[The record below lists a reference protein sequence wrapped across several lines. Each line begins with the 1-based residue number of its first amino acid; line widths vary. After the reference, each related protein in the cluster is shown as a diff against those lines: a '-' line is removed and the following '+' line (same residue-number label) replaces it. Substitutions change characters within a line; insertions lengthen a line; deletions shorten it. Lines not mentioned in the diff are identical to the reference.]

1 MSQHEHVV
9 PELDGASVELGPL
22 GRRIAVTAG
31 TVGAVSLA
39 AAAGL
44 GVAAG
49 DGLRHFSF
57 SYLVSFAYFLSI
69 SLGALVFLPLQYVT
83 RSSWSVVIRR
93 LAEVT
98 AMTLPL
104 LAVLMLPILLN
115 LDALYAWAGPAAA
128 HPDPLLAHKQPFL
141 STPFF
146 ALRWVIYFAIWITL
160 ALYFWRTSRKQDAT
174 RDVGLTLRMTNRSG
188 PAIVVF
194 ALTCSLA
201 GMDLLMTLDYAWF
214 STMFGVYYW
223 AGGFVAFF
231 SLMTLFTLFLQR
243 NGRLVSVVT
252 VEHYHDY
259 GKLMFAFTF
268 FWAYI
273 AFSQYMLYWYANI
286 PEETLWFLVR
296 QSNGWE
302 AVGLLLV
309 FGAWLLPFAGLM
321 SRFTKRRKD
330 TLTFFAAWI
339 AVMQWFNLYWVT
351 MPVFS
356 PERVPISP
364 LDPLCFLGIG
374 GLWLAAIARLAS
386 ADRLVPV
393 GDPRL
398 ADSLTFENA

>member
-1 MSQHEHVV
+1 MSHHEHAV
-9 PELDGASVELGPL
+9 PQLDGSAVELGPL
-22 GRRIAVTAG
+22 GRRISLVA
-31 TVGAVSLA
+31 GAVGIVALA

-44 GVAAG
+44 GMAAG
-49 DGLRHFSF
+49 DGLRHFLF
-57 SYLVSFAYFLSI
+57 SYLVSFAYFLSV
-69 SLGALVFLPLQYVT
+69 SLGALVFLPIQYVT

-98 AMTLPL
+98 AMALPL

-115 LDALYAWAGPAAA
+115 LGAIYAWAGPAAA
-128 HPDPLLAHKQPFL
+128 HPDALLAHKQPFL
-141 STPFF
+141 SVPFF
-146 ALRWVIYFAIWITL
+146 LARWVVYFAVWITL
-160 ALYFWRTSRKQDAT
+160 AAYFWRTSRRQDAT

-214 STMFGVYYW
+214 STMFGVYFFS
-223 AGGFVAFF
+223 GGFVAFF
-231 SLMTLFTLFLQR
+231 SLLTLFTLYLQAH
-243 NGRLVSVVT
+243 GRLVGVVS

-296 QSNGWE
+296 QSHGWE
-302 AVGLLLV
+302 RIGLVLV

-321 SRFTKRRKD
+321 SRFTKRRRG
-330 TLTFFAAWI
+330 TLIFFAAWI
-339 AVMQWFNLYWVT
+339 AIMQWFNLYWVA

-356 PERVPISP
+356 PERVPFSA
-364 LDPLCFLGIG
+364 LEPLCFLGIG
-374 GLWLAAIARLAS
+374 GLWLATVARLAA

-398 ADSLTFENA
+398 AESLTFENA

>member
-9 PELDGASVELGPL
+9 PELDGATVEMGPL
-22 GRRIAVTAG
+22 GRRITVVAG
-31 TVGAVSLA
+31 TVGVVALA

-44 GVAAG
+44 GLAAG
-49 DGLRHFSF
+49 DGGRHLLF
-57 SYLVSFAYFLSI
+57 SYLVSYAYFLSI
-69 SLGALVFLPLQYVT
+69 SLGALLFLPLQYVT

-98 AMTLPL
+98 AMAMPL
-104 LAVLMLPILLN
+104 LAVLILPILLN
-115 LDALYAWAGPAAA
+115 LGTIYAWAGPAAA
-128 HPDPLLAHKQPFL
+128 NPDALLAHKQPFL
-141 STPFF
+141 SAPFF
-146 ALRWVIYFAIWITL
+146 VLRWAIYFVIWTTL
-160 ALYFWRTSRKQDAT
+160 ALFFWRTSRRQDAT
-174 RDVGLTLRMTNRSG
+174 REVGLTLRMTNRSG
-188 PAIVVF
+188 PAIVIF

-214 STMFGVYYW
+214 STMFGVYFFS
-223 AGGFVAFF
+223 GGFVSFF
-231 SLMTLFTLFLQR
+231 GALTLFTLFLQR
-243 NGRLVSVVT
+243 NGRLVDLVT
-252 VEHYHDY
+252 VEHYHDF

-273 AFSQYMLYWYANI
+273 AFSQYLLYWYANI

-296 QSNGWE
+296 QSHGWE
-302 AVGLLLV
+302 TIGLLLV

-330 TLTFFAAWI
+330 TLVFFAAWI
-339 AVMQWFNLYWVT
+339 AIMQWFNIYWVA

-356 PERVPISP
+356 PERVPLSP
-364 LDPLCFLGIG
+364 LDPLCFVGIG

-398 ADSLTFENA
+398 TDSLTFENA